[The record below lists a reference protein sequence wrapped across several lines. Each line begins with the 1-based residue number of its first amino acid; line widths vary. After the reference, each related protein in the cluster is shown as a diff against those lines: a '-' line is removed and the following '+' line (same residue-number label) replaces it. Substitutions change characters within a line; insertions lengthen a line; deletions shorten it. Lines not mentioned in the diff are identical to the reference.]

1 MVLLLGKVAFISEAQ
16 VGLCELPESGK
27 KKLNF
32 LLRPF
37 KMLEAGGA
45 AAAGEGLE
53 TIRQVTS
60 HLESLPSLT

>member
-37 KMLEAGGA
+37 KMLGVGGCGGGGRGAGDY
-45 AAAGEGLE
+45 
-53 TIRQVTS
+53 
-60 HLESLPSLT
+60 